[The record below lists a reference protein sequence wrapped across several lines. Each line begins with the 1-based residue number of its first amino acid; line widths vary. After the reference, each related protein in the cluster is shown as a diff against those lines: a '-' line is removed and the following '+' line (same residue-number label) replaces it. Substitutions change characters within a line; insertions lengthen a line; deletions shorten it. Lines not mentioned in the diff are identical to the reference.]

1 MSNKFFREIVQR
13 SSIEMNIYELK
24 NLDLKTANG
33 SMLRCAGYSIMDL
46 EIKGRILRRPII
58 ITSDNLGNEI
68 AILGT
73 NVLSELPEY
82 KMLYMSKEI
91 NTDRVEVEEITAE
104 VTAENEIL
112 QTLFEK
118 HKDVFAK
125 DDSDLGHVNRV
136 THRIRVIDET
146 PVNKPYRRIPPSQI
160 VEVREHIEAL
170 LKSGVI
176 TESQSWYASPV
187 VVVRKKDGTLRLC
200 IDYRELNEKT
210 HKDAHPIPRLDE
222 SFDATKDGK
231 FFSTLDLQSAYN
243 QIEVEIEDRSKAAF
257 TTPFG
262 LYEFARMPFGY
273 VMPLPHFKG

>member
-1 MSNKFFREIVQR
+1 MQR
-13 SSIEMNIYELK
+13 SSIEMNVYELK

-33 SMLRCAGYSIMDL
+33 SMLRCSGYSIMDL
-46 EIKGRILRRPII
+46 EINGRILRRPII

-68 AILGT
+68 VILGT

-82 KMLYMSKEI
+82 KILYMSKEI

-104 VTAENEIL
+104 VTAENEML

-125 DDSDLGHVNRV
+125 DDSDLGHTKRV

-146 PVNKPYRRIPPSQI
+146 SVNKPYRRIPPSQI

-176 TESQSWYASPV
+176 TESQSWYACPV
-187 VVVRKKDGTLRLC
+187 VVVRKKDGKLRQ
-200 IDYRELNEKT
+200 IFQ
-210 HKDAHPIPRLDE
+210 HFRL
-222 SFDATKDGK
+222 AIRI
-231 FFSTLDLQSAYN
+231 QS
-243 QIEVEIEDRSKAAF
+243 D
-257 TTPFG
+257 
-262 LYEFARMPFGY
+262 
-273 VMPLPHFKG
+273 